1 MKLLKR
7 IIETFKDSREFNRAL
22 RKIKPLI
29 AHSKSTTTAVRLN
42 NNQMELL
49 YELSC
54 RGITNVDEFE
64 SYEKALDE
72 KEKVNK

>member
-7 IIETFKDSREFNRAL
+7 IIETFKDSREFNRVL

-29 AHSKSTTTAVRLN
+29 GHSKSNTTAVRLN
-42 NNQMELL
+42 SDQMLLL

-72 KEKVNK
+72 KEN

>member
-7 IIETFKDSREFNRAL
+7 IIETFKDSREFNRVL
-22 RKIKPLI
+22 RKIKPLT
-29 AHSKSTTTAVRLN
+29 AHLKSTTTAVRLN

-49 YELSC
+49 YKLSW
-54 RGITNVDEFE
+54 RGITNVDELE

-72 KEKVNK
+72 AAH

>member
-7 IIETFKDSREFNRAL
+7 IIETFKYSREFNRAL

-29 AHSKSTTTAVRLN
+29 EHSKSNTTAVRLN

-49 YELSC
+49 YKLSW
-54 RGITNVDEFE
+54 RGITNVDELE
-64 SYEKALDE
+64 SYEKALNE
-72 KEKVNK
+72 AAH